1 MHCHSPRIIVCAAM
15 PAVVVL
21 FATSCSGSRS
31 TPPAPPLKAGRFVYI
46 ANANHGGLQGSV
58 SGFAINSPASL
69 APIAGSPYPAG
80 INPSALATDAQ
91 NKMLYAANLNG
102 LSGYLVNSSD
112 GTLQGVAGSPFDTGD
127 SFSSVAISPRS
138 FVYAVSRV
146 TGAVSGFSFDSSGV
160 LTGPVPNSPFE
171 TAVPTN
177 TSNVPTAV
185 RVAPSGGFLYTA
197 NGSNGIYVFAIN
209 SVNGSL
215 SLVKNVKANGNSQ
228 PYDIVITPDGRFA
241 FASNAAASGGVDAYA
256 ISSGTGD
263 LALING
269 SPFPTNGNEPLG
281 AATDFSGKLLF
292 VVNFISNSIS
302 VFTIGSGGGLT
313 AVGSPVPTDSN
324 PISLAVDPSGGSV
337 YVVNLGAG
345 TMNVFTVGT
354 SGALTLASS
363 TPTGQVR
370 LFDVL
375 VIN

>member
-1 MHCHSPRIIVCAAM
+1 MRNEMIVCAAI
-15 PAVVVL
+15 PGLAVL
-21 FATSCSGSRS
+21 LATSCSGSRS
-31 TPPAPPLKAGRFVYI
+31 TPPASPPKAGRFVYI

-58 SGFAINSPASL
+58 SGLTINSPTSL
-69 APIAGSPYPAG
+69 AALAGSPYPAG
-80 INPSALATDAQ
+80 TNPSALATDAQ
-91 NKMLYAANLNG
+91 NRVLYAANVNG
-102 LSGYLVNSSD
+102 LSGYLINSSD

-127 SFSSVAISPRS
+127 SFSSLAISPGS

-146 TGAVSGFSFDSSGV
+146 SGAVSGFSFDSSGA
-160 LTGPVPNSPFE
+160 LTGPVPNSPFQ

-215 SLVKNVKANGNSQ
+215 SLVNKVKANGNSQ
-228 PYDIVITPDGRFA
+228 PYDIVITPDGHFA

-256 ISSGTGD
+256 ISSTTGD
-263 LALING
+263 LTLISG

-302 VFTIGSGGGLT
+302 VFTIGSGGELRL
-313 AVGSPVPTDSN
+313 VGSPLPTDSN
-324 PISLAVDPSGGSV
+324 PISVAVDPSGSSV
-337 YVVNLGAG
+337 YVVDLSAG
-345 TMNVFTVGT
+345 TVNIFTVGT